1 MMKLIYTMNKKMVKC
16 LQTAII
22 NLKEQRIY
30 KNNQSEK

>member
-1 MMKLIYTMNKKMVKC
+1 MKLKYTMNKKMVKC
-16 LQTAII
+16 LQTVII